1 MAAPAPP
8 DLHHASTLTWFSFYG
23 TVGMSLRHFV
33 KAAETDGAWALTGT
47 SRVPSLILHSDKF
60 VRYQCSMGMLQR
72 PGALKRWPC

>member
-60 VRYQCSMGMLQR
+60 VR
-72 PGALKRWPC
+72 